1 MTDDTADDAGPNA
14 ARHGF
19 AGPMRDWLS
28 HRVAA
33 TPEREALI
41 HAPTGD
47 SWTFRELDALVTE
60 TAGQLAALG
69 VEAGDHLGVVLD
81 PGIDY
86 VRLIHAATR
95 LGAVLVPLSE
105 RLTPNEINRNIE
117 LADVTTLVCGEPTES
132 TAVEATTDVPVVSVD
147 EPRWEGVIN
156 LSAIAPKRISPAGW
170 RLSETMLLLF
180 TSGTTGTP
188 KAVRLTM
195 GNLLANAVAGS
206 FRLGLSPD
214 DRWLVT
220 LSLHH
225 MGGIGPI
232 FRSPLYGTTVVLR
245 EGFDAGGAADDIG
258 KYDVTGVSVVPTML
272 TRMLDSRGTLSDSLR
287 VVLLGGAPASDELIE
302 RCRNYSVPVYPT
314 YGMTETASQVAT
326 ATPREAFSAVGTVGR
341 PLYFTDLSVVDE
353 GGFIVEPGTP
363 GEIVVSGPTVSP
375 GYYQNPDATA
385 ETFTSE
391 GLRTGDIGYKDED
404 GLVYVLNRK
413 DDRIITGGENVDP
426 GEVVEVL
433 RQYSAVDDAVVLG
446 LPDSEWGER
455 VSALLTLSDPDTSLD
470 RDALDAFCRDR
481 LAGFKV
487 PRLVETTAELPR
499 TVSGTIDREAA
510 REQLEDARPVAEA
523 EPEWSEDDA
532 DEASSDVAD
541 ADSLV
546 VDDAERATADDETD
560 DAELVDDGDSDA
572 TDASDTDGDLDVGA
586 GDDRESESEAA
597 GEASAD
603 GASAGDESERI
614 VGSGDEAD
622 DAVDEQ
628 TVDVVADEQTED
640 GVADGQTV
648 DVVSDEQTVDVV
660 SDGQTDTPESDTS
673 TDTES
678 AASDE
683 AEDAETDA
691 SEDAADAEDTT
702 TDDSGDRESEA
713 VDSDERP
720 DSPDEDN
727 ANGSVNGESGDE
739 TTTEAATSDGDSDA
753 RPDAT
758 NHTGSDGDE

>member
-1 MTDDTADDAGPNA
+1 
-14 ARHGF
+14 
-19 AGPMRDWLS
+19 MRDWLS

-33 TPEREALI
+33 TPDRRALI

-47 SWTFRELDALVTE
+47 SWTFRELDGLVTE

-69 VEAGDHLGVVLD
+69 IEAGDHLGVVLD

-105 RLTPNEINRNIE
+105 RLTPDEIRRNIE
-117 LADVTTLVCGEPTES
+117 IADVTTLVCGESTES

-147 EPRWEGVIN
+147 EPHWEGVIN

-170 RLSETMLLLF
+170 TLSETMLLLF

-232 FRSPLYGTTVVLR
+232 LRSPLYGTTIVLR

-258 KYDVTGVSVVPTML
+258 KYDVTGVSLVPTML

-341 PLYFTDLSVVDE
+341 PLFFTDLSVIGE

-375 GYYQNPDATA
+375 GYYRNPDATA
-385 ETFTSE
+385 KAFTDE
-391 GLRTGDIGYKDED
+391 GLRTGDIGYRDED
-404 GLVYVLNRK
+404 GLLYVLNRK

-433 RQYSAVDDAVVLG
+433 RQYPAIDDAVVLG
-446 LPDSEWGER
+446 IPDSEWGER
-455 VSALLTLSDPDTSLD
+455 VSALVVPSDPDISLD
-470 RDALDAFCRDR
+470 RDALDTFCREQ

-487 PRLVETTAELPR
+487 PRLVETADELPR
-499 TVSGTIDREAA
+499 TVSGTVDREAV
-510 REQLEDARPVAEA
+510 REQLEAARPVTEA
-523 EPEWSEDDA
+523 EPEWDGDVSDS
-532 DEASSDVAD
+532 DEANADSDTDVSPG
-541 ADSLV
+541 ADSLI
-546 VDDAERATADDETD
+546 VDDAEHDIVGDAEDDIVD
-560 DAELVDDGDSDA
+560 DAEDD
-572 TDASDTDGDLDVGA
+572 TVG
-586 GDDRESESEAA
+586 
-597 GEASAD
+597 GE
-603 GASAGDESERI
+603 EK
-614 VGSGDEAD
+614 GS
-622 DAVDEQ
+622 
-628 TVDVVADEQTED
+628 
-640 GVADGQTV
+640 
-648 DVVSDEQTVDVV
+648 
-660 SDGQTDTPESDTS
+660 
-673 TDTES
+673 
-678 AASDE
+678 
-683 AEDAETDA
+683 
-691 SEDAADAEDTT
+691 
-702 TDDSGDRESEA
+702 
-713 VDSDERP
+713 
-720 DSPDEDN
+720 
-727 ANGSVNGESGDE
+727 NGENP
-739 TTTEAATSDGDSDA
+739 ATSDGEGGSSRNDISDRDDFEQDANDTVELGDNEVSDTDDGLDHDGNTIDDEPGYGVGSTDEATHDKRNTDDESA
-753 RPDAT
+753 RDRDDNEP
-758 NHTGSDGDE
+758 SRDE